1 MLIHGFGIDCVPTA
15 IVGYGRRSD
24 AQICIKPVCRCPRR
38 GERNIVRD
46 GLLPV
51 VDGRKHF
58 LALPATL
65 RDLGHHLFD
74 ELGQRPARKPQC
86 FLGALF
92 NRTIYANIYLR
103 HAANS
108 THVDLAPFNC

>member
-1 MLIHGFGIDCVPTA
+1 MM
-15 IVGYGRRSD
+15 RRT
-24 AQICIKPVCRCPRR
+24 
-38 GERNIVRD
+38 EYRD

-74 ELGQRPARKPQC
+74 EPGQRPARKLQHL
-86 FLGALF
+86 LGTVLDLA
-92 NRTIYANIYLR
+92 IYANVHLR

-108 THVDLAPFNC
+108 THVDPAPFNCYPC

>member
-1 MLIHGFGIDCVPTA
+1 MAIALVHGFGIDCVPTA

-24 AQICIKPVCRCPRR
+24 AQICIKPVCRRPRR
-38 GERNIVRD
+38 GKRSIGRD

-74 ELGQRPARKPQC
+74 ELGQ
-86 FLGALF
+86 
-92 NRTIYANIYLR
+92 
-103 HAANS
+103 
-108 THVDLAPFNC
+108 

>member
-24 AQICIKPVCRCPRR
+24 TQVRVKLIRR
-38 GERNIVRD
+38 RPGCGERSIGRD

-74 ELGQRPARKPQC
+74 ELGQ
-86 FLGALF
+86 
-92 NRTIYANIYLR
+92 
-103 HAANS
+103 
-108 THVDLAPFNC
+108 

>member
-1 MLIHGFGIDCVPTA
+1 MPIF
-15 IVGYGRRSD
+15 
-24 AQICIKPVCRCPRR
+24 CIKPVCHCPRR
-38 GERNIVRD
+38 GERSIGRD

-65 RDLGHHLFD
+65 RDLGHHLLMSSGSD
-74 ELGQRPARKPQC
+74 LPESCSASSAR
-86 FLGALF
+86 FLTRA
-92 NRTIYANIYLR
+92 IHANVHLC

-108 THVDLAPFNC
+108 THVDPCSLQLLAPLATLYREASK

>member
-1 MLIHGFGIDCVPTA
+1 MM
-15 IVGYGRRSD
+15 RRT
-24 AQICIKPVCRCPRR
+24 
-38 GERNIVRD
+38 EYRD

-74 ELGQRPARKPQC
+74 ELGQ
-86 FLGALF
+86 
-92 NRTIYANIYLR
+92 
-103 HAANS
+103 
-108 THVDLAPFNC
+108 